1 MQVATMARFKIRP
14 GLRIV
19 EVEPPYE
26 LVGGF
31 LTMEAGSRVC
41 GEILEG
47 IRRVREGLDAEYS
60 AGWNAHEVR
69 VRADSVQVV
78 EYAEYVGKEEDL
90 TCEIPLEEF
99 AEIVAAWNQ
108 RIRRWENRSP

>member
-1 MQVATMARFKIRP
+1 MARFKITSR
-14 GLRIV
+14 LRIV
-19 EVEPPYE
+19 TVEPPYQ

-31 LTMEAGSRVC
+31 LTMEAGGSRVC

-60 AGWNAHEVR
+60 AGWNAHEIR

-78 EYAEYVGKEEDL
+78 EYAEYIGKDEDL
-90 TCEIPLEEF
+90 TCEMPLEEF
-99 AEIVAAWNQ
+99 AEIVTAWDQ
-108 RIRRWENRSP
+108 RIRRWENRST